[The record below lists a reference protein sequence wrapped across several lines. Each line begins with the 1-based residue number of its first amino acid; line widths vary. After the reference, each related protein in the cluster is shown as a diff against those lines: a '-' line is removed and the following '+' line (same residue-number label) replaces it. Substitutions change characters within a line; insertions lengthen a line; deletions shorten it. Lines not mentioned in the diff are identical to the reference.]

1 MIPDA
6 NSLINYLNMIISSLR
21 SITPLLVTLLPGIVG
36 AILVYG
42 GGWLIT
48 YLWPNIPAKILFKL
62 KRDPEDT
69 FDIESLIYK
78 FLKYDDWK
86 RLEAKN
92 RLRRMFQNKM
102 RNEFRKYE
110 LKKWEALKDTVEC
123 EKFTEEEILQDKAKN
138 MHLFAGMHNDESVM
152 LPKKASYEDI
162 KNNLKDKLPEIKEE
176 YEKRRRCYFK
186 ELPVKKTTVVGG
198 KDAVKAT
205 KWKLPLFFDDEPMI
219 KDKFLNHN
227 GFFAPK
233 ERNLSIINALFD
245 NIMLYVDYPHK
256 KSRKEK
262 LIRNLALGLSN
273 GENSNYFLE
282 RLIKEVEKEINRKN
296 YDEKERIE
304 EELLGEP
311 RGLRI

>member
-6 NSLINYLNMIISSLR
+6 SPIINYLNTIFSSLGN
-21 SITPLLVTLLPGIVG
+21 IFPLLITLLPGIVG

-48 YLWPNIPAKILFKL
+48 NLWPSIPAKILFEL

-86 RLEAKN
+86 RLESKN

-102 RNEFRKYE
+102 GNEFRKYE
-110 LKKWEALKDTVEC
+110 LKKWESLKDTVEC
-123 EKFTEEEILQDKAKN
+123 EKFTEEEILHDKAN
-138 MHLFAGMHNDESVM
+138 FMFLFAEMHNDESNT
-152 LPKKASYEDI
+152 LPKKASYEHI
-162 KNNLKDKLPEIKEE
+162 KDNLKDKLPEIKGE

-186 ELPVKKTTVVGG
+186 ELPVKKTKVVGG
-198 KDAVKAT
+198 KDAAKAT
-205 KWKLPLFFDDEPMI
+205 IWKRTLFFDDEPMI
-219 KDKFLNHN
+219 KDKFLNYN

-233 ERNLSIINALFD
+233 ERNLSIINTLFD
-245 NIMLYVDYPHK
+245 NIMLYADYPHK

-273 GENSNYFLE
+273 HKNSNSFLE
-282 RLIKEVEKEINRKN
+282 TLIDEVEKEISRKN
-296 YDEKERIE
+296 YEEKERKE

-311 RGLRI
+311 RGINI